1 MKLTLPYP
9 PSANLYWRSY
19 RGMVVVSREA
29 SNYKLMVKLR
39 CTMAGYVPHQGA
51 VAVTV
56 RLYRPRRSGD
66 LDNRLKVLLDSL
78 NGGAWKDDSQV
89 VELHAY
95 RYDDAKNPRVEV
107 EIEEA
112 TE

>member
-1 MKLTLPYP
+1 MKLVLPYP
-9 PSANLYWRSY
+9 PSANTYWRVY
-19 RGMVVVSREA
+19 RNMVVVSQAARD
-29 SNYKLMVKLR
+29 YKLAVLLI
-39 CTMAGYVPHQGA
+39 AGKAGQIVQHGP

-56 RLYRPRRSGD
+56 RLYRPQRSGD

-78 NGGAWKDDSQV
+78 NGLAWRDDSQV

-95 RYDDAKNPRVEV
+95 RHDDKKYPRVEV

-112 TE
+112 A